1 MPGGKRRR
9 PFSLV
14 VINPTSIQNM
24 LLGLEMVVR
33 VDQSFVKVYFHKMTT
48 EYSNWMIDKI
58 VGKEAKTIAMR
69 EQFLRDNREKPN
81 EDNYELKRRDM
92 NHEVPII
99 KGINNQQK
107 KKRWKTK

>member
-24 LLGLEMVVR
+24 LLGLEMVDR

-81 EDNYELKRRDM
+81 DDNYELKRRDM

>member
-24 LLGLEMVVR
+24 LLGLVMSDR

-48 EYSNWMIDKI
+48 EYSNRMIDKI

-69 EQFLRDNREKPN
+69 EQFLRDNRERPN
-81 EDNYELKRRDM
+81 EDNYELKRRD
-92 NHEVPII
+92 NVDKVPII
-99 KGINNQQK
+99 EKIDDQQK
-107 KKRWKTK
+107 KKRLKTK